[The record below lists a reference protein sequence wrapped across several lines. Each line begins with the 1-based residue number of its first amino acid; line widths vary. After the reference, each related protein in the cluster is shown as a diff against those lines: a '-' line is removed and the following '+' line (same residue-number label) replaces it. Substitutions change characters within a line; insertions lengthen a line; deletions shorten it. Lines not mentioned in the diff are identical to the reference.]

1 MALSK
6 ITKEAFILTW
16 PGDEPVTVV
25 WSGEH
30 ILVPGRNEIA
40 RTVDEVPGSR
50 YRFPAA
56 VDAEGRPIPGTVV
69 LADVLGTDA
78 ETGGQVKYFDARG
91 YAVGIEANL
100 KPLLARGLEIVVHP
114 EDVEPTIAKNREK
127 YEEHKEAEARNT
139 VSEELARL
147 AHWEKQGV
155 PAPRSTSSAA
165 VTEAMRFLETRKG
178 AQTAG
183 MHKRD
188 ALLSALGVPVE
199 SAAPVVPQAV
209 PVAPKEESEA
219 SIVAEAL
226 VHNCEEA
233 GINLTKP
240 ELMGLL
246 KRDVNTIKAVSE
258 KLERA
263 TAAA

>member
-1 MALSK
+1 
-6 ITKEAFILTW
+6 
-16 PGDEPVTVV
+16 
-25 WSGEH
+25 
-30 ILVPGRNEIA
+30 
-40 RTVDEVPGSR
+40 
-50 YRFPAA
+50 
-56 VDAEGRPIPGTVV
+56 
-69 LADVLGTDA
+69 
-78 ETGGQVKYFDARG
+78 
-91 YAVGIEANL
+91 
-100 KPLLARGLEIVVHP
+100 
-114 EDVEPTIAKNREK
+114 
-127 YEEHKEAEARNT
+127 
-139 VSEELARL
+139 
-147 AHWEKQGV
+147 
-155 PAPRSTSSAA
+155 
-165 VTEAMRFLETRKG
+165 MRFLETRKG

-183 MHKRD
+183 LHKRD

-246 KRDVNTIKAVSE
+246 KRDVGTIKAVSE